1 MKSLFTRY
9 LLVSS
14 VSILACLNLTAE
26 EKPDSLNSIDDVYMI
41 VVVHWDGGQKNED
54 GEWEEA
60 HGWYTQRKLVE
71 TSKDLVTNVSKLPKK
86 FKRPESTQNIFRQ
99 GEWALVANPH
109 WDDVQSTDG
118 HLSVDISE
126 LRVSFITSNWK
137 PIDEIELSYQL
148 SVDGTHELQSKY
160 ETVSSNFIAQESWQD
175 VSEEFIKAME
185 EGKTIKV
192 SLIDKDEEV
201 VHFEEFSSS
210 GLSENLTAVRKLLK
224 DSPRAEKED

>member
-14 VSILACLNLTAE
+14 VSVLACVNLTAE
-26 EKPDSLNSIDDVYMI
+26 EESESQNSIDDVYMI
-41 VVVHWDGGQKNED
+41 GVSHWDGAQKNEE

-60 HGWYTQRKLVE
+60 HGWDTHRTLVE
-71 TSKDLVTNVSKLPKK
+71 TSKDLITDVSKLPKK
-86 FKRPESTQNIFRQ
+86 FKRPQSTQNIFRQ

-109 WDDVQSTDG
+109 WEDVQSTDG
-118 HLSVDISE
+118 HLSVDVSE

-137 PIDEIELSYQL
+137 PTDEIELSYQL

-160 ETVSSNFIAQESWQD
+160 ETVSSNYIAEGSWKD

-185 EGKTIKV
+185 EGETIRV
-192 SLIDKDEEV
+192 SLIDKGEET
-201 VHFEEFSSS
+201 VHFEEFSLS

-224 DSPRAEKED
+224 DSPREERED